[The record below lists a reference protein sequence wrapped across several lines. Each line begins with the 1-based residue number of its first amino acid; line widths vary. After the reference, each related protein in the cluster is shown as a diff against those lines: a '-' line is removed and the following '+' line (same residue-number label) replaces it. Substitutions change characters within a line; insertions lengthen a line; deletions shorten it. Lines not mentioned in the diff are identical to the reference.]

1 MGTRVY
7 EFRQGRPHFEAM
19 IFACATG
26 LAILLA
32 AGATLRTSDAA
43 VPAGRP
49 EPTTHASA
57 APTPTVRRPSAD
69 EIDSAWVSQ
78 SSAPTISV
86 GGDAT
91 LTLRFR
97 NTGTV
102 AWIRGAVSEVS
113 LAYVGDYRR
122 FDPRMSVDW
131 PLPGRPATQ
140 SENAVAPVRW
150 PRSPSRSV
158 ERRLGRTVS
167 TCGRRWATSAG
178 FAPRAYTSTSRCA
191 SNDDLQ
197 ADNDP
202 GQRSPQCE
210 P

>member
-113 LAYVGDYRR
+113 LAYVGDDRR

-140 SENAVAPVRW
+140 SENAVAPGEVATFTFKVRGTAAGTYRIDLRPTMGNVGW
-150 PRSPSRSV
+150 LRAEGV
-158 ERRLGRTVS
+158 YVDITV
-167 TCGRRWATSAG
+167 R
-178 FAPRAYTSTSRCA
+178 
-191 SNDDLQ
+191 
-197 ADNDP
+197 
-202 GQRSPQCE
+202 
-210 P
+210 